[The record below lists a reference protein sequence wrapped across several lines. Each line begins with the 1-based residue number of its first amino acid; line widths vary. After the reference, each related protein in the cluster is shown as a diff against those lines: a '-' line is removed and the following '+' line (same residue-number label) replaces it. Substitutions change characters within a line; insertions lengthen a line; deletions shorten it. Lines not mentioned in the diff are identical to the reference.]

1 MKQSLLS
8 LLTVLLIASQVFAQN
23 NTETIQGKITNEQGE
38 PLPGINVGLQGT
50 TYGTATDA
58 VGLYEISNIPAGK
71 YTLVVSGIGLV
82 TQEKEVRVQQ
92 GATLQQNITLDEST
106 QQLQTVEVIGR
117 RETDYKSDYSFAA
130 TKVESRSVDIPQS
143 VSTIT
148 KELIQDQNIYRLN
161 EAVKNVAGVNQ
172 FSVYDDITMR
182 GFRNSDYRLINGM
195 RTVSNFW
202 SSPLLV
208 NIERIEFIKGPSS
221 ALFSNSNPG
230 GTINMVTK
238 KPLSVQKSALD
249 FSVGSFNT
257 IRTTADFT
265 GPMNDNENILYRL
278 NLGYENAGS
287 FRDNIKFNTLAVA
300 PSVTFLASD
309 KTTVNFDMSYT
320 DYTTLLD
327 RGRPTFQNDEN
338 LLSTPINFNL
348 NQPGDI
354 LRDKIFFGMLSV
366 NHKITNNISINASY
380 MKYIDNQELRE
391 HGFDGYITEDSIGLY
406 YDERLRDH
414 VADNFTGYL
423 TTRFNTGKFAH
434 QSLIGF
440 DYISYHDQNS
450 EWWADASSV
459 GGFSLT
465 NPVFVNRNTSQY
477 TPIFD
482 EWSSYE
488 TAYETM
494 GAYVQ
499 DLIQWNKLQ
508 VLLGFRWDRYSV
520 PTNSWEFQG
529 SDLNSTDVQE
539 AFLPRIGVV
548 YAILPNTNV
557 YGTFNQGYQPVN
569 PISNASP
576 RFGGPFEPM
585 YSQLIEGGVKSENFG
600 ERLLTTLSVYQI
612 EVNNVLVN
620 ANNPNN
626 PDELVQR
633 GQERARGIEVEAVGR
648 ITPNLSILA
657 NYAFNDAQITESDD
671 EQLLG
676 LVKENAPQH
685 VSSSWVKYSF
695 SEGALKGFGLAIGHS
710 QVSERRTFAQYTDRD
725 EYLMLPAYTIFNG
738 TLFYAIDKFSMSMN
752 VNNIADKTHWI
763 GGYNFQR
770 NFPGAPRNFM
780 FKVAYNL

>member
-1 MKQSLLS
+1 MKRLLLP
-8 LLTVLLIASQVFAQN
+8 LLAAFLVTIHTSAQV
-23 NTETIQGKITNEQGE
+23 NTGNVEGAVTNKTGE
-38 PLPGINVGLQGT
+38 PLPGINVGLEGT

-58 VGLYEISNIPAGK
+58 EGLYEILNISAGN
-71 YTLVVSGIGLV
+71 YTLVVSGIGLI
-82 TQEKEVRVQQ
+82 TQEKEITVEQ
-92 GATLQQNITLDEST
+92 GATLQQHITLDEST

-130 TKVESRSVDIPQS
+130 TKIESRSVDIPQS
-143 VSTIT
+143 ISTIT

-161 EAVKNVAGVNQ
+161 EVVKNVAGVNQ

-354 LRDKIFFGMLSV
+354 LRDKIFYGMLSV
-366 NHKITNNISINASY
+366 NHKFTNNISINASY

-423 TTRFNTGKFAH
+423 TSRFNTGNFAH
-434 QSLIGF
+434 QALVGF
-440 DYISYHDQNS
+440 DYISYYDKNS

-459 GGFSLT
+459 EGFSLT

-508 VLLGFRWDRYSV
+508 VLLGFRWDRYAV
-520 PTNSWEFQG
+520 PTNSWEFKG
-529 SDLNSTDVQE
+529 SDMNSVDVQE

-548 YAILPNTNV
+548 YAILPNTNI
-557 YGTFNQGYQPVN
+557 YGTFNQGYQPVD
-569 PISNASP
+569 PISNSNP
-576 RFGGPFEPM
+576 RFGGPFVPM

-600 ERLLTTLSVYQI
+600 ERLLTTLSIYQI
-612 EVNNVLVN
+612 EMNNVLVN

-648 ITPNLSILA
+648 IMPNLSILA
-657 NYAFNDAQITESDD
+657 NYAFNNAQITESDD
-671 EQLLG
+671 EQSIG

-685 VSSSWVKYSF
+685 VSSTWVKYSF

-710 QVSERRTFAQYTDRD
+710 QVSERRTFDQYTDRD

-738 TLFYAIDKFSMSMN
+738 AIFYTIDKFSLSMN